1 MKRANPFFVLVSTV
15 RGKMA
20 NLYSK
25 LVNISG
31 KCAVQTFHRVLF
43 KNSQEMIE
51 VPDESVD
58 LMVTSPPYPMIAIW
72 DDIFSAPNSVI
83 GELLKQGDGLGAF
96 ELMHRE
102 LDRVWAQVY
111 RVLKN
116 GGFACINIG
125 DAARR
130 IGSEFTLYSNHSR
143 ILSYCLKLG
152 FKPLPEILWRKQT
165 NAPNKFM
172 GSGMLPAG
180 AYVTLEHEFILILRK
195 GKQREFSD
203 PDEKRR
209 RRESAFFWEERN
221 EWFSDVWK
229 DLKGAK
235 QNTVDVAIR
244 NRSGA
249 FPFELPYR
257 LINMYSIKGDTVL
270 DPFLGTGTTIVAA
283 MAAGRNSI
291 GFEIDPNFK
300 PHIFNRFRSIVNFA
314 NQRIR
319 ERLRLHMDFVRQRTV
334 THGDLGYKSKHYG
347 FPVMT
352 QQETEIF
359 FEKLRQVEMS
369 DVVIKVVYDEK

>member
-1 MKRANPFFVLVSTV
+1 MEKA
-15 RGKMA
+15 
-20 NLYSK
+20 
-25 LVNISG
+25 
-31 KCAVQTFHRVLF
+31 
-43 KNSQEMIE
+43 
-51 VPDESVD
+51 DER
-58 LMVTSPPYPMIAIW
+58 P
-72 DDIFSAPNSVI
+72 
-83 GELLKQGDGLGAF
+83 E
-96 ELMHRE
+96 
-102 LDRVWAQVY
+102 QVY
-111 RVLKN
+111 
-116 GGFACINIG
+116 GFRYVAC
-125 DAARR
+125 R
-130 IGSEFTLYSNHSR
+130 
-143 ILSYCLKLG
+143 
-152 FKPLPEILWRKQT
+152 
-165 NAPNKFM
+165 
-172 GSGMLPAG
+172 